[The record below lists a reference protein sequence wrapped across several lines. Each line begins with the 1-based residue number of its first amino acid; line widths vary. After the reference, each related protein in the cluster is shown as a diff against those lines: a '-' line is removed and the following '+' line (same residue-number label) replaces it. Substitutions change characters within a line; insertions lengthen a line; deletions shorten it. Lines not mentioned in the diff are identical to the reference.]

1 MNSKNIPADMENKSI
16 EEAQQ
21 EVCDILELLEKEVS
35 LENSLDKYN
44 RLLQLNNHIER
55 RFKDKSKKISQL
67 KIKKT
72 SKSFSKN

>member
-1 MNSKNIPADMENKSI
+1 MNSKNILADMENKSI

-72 SKSFSKN
+72 SKSFLKN

>member
-72 SKSFSKN
+72 SKSFLKN

>member
-1 MNSKNIPADMENKSI
+1 MYSKNIPADMENKSI

-72 SKSFSKN
+72 SKSFLKN

>member
-21 EVCDILELLEKEVS
+21 EVCDILELLEKEAS

-72 SKSFSKN
+72 SKSFLKN

>member
-16 EEAQQ
+16 EDAQQ

-72 SKSFSKN
+72 PKSFSKN

>member
-67 KIKKT
+67 KMKKT

>member
-72 SKSFSKN
+72 PKSFSKN

>member
-72 SKSFSKN
+72 SKFFSKN

>member
-1 MNSKNIPADMENKSI
+1 MYSKNIPADMENKSI

-72 SKSFSKN
+72 SKFFSKD

>member
-55 RFKDKSKKISQL
+55 RFKDKSKKYL
-67 KIKKT
+67 
-72 SKSFSKN
+72 N

>member
-55 RFKDKSKKISQL
+55 RFRDKSKKISQL

-72 SKSFSKN
+72 SKSFLKN

>member
-72 SKSFSKN
+72 LKFFSKN

>member
-55 RFKDKSKKISQL
+55 RFKDKSKKNIS
-67 KIKKT
+67 T
-72 SKSFSKN
+72 EN

>member
-72 SKSFSKN
+72 SKFFLKN

>member
-16 EEAQQ
+16 EDAQQ

-72 SKSFSKN
+72 SKSFLKN

>member
-44 RLLQLNNHIER
+44 LLLQLNNHIER

-72 SKSFSKN
+72 SKSFLKN